1 MRIKK
6 NTVRYIF
13 AIFVIEMVTKAE
25 KTSEFIIQQVAPI
38 FNKHGYS
45 GTSMSDLTN
54 ATNLTKGA
62 IYGNFKNKEELAFRA
77 FAFNVQ
83 RVVDLIK
90 EHIGETR
97 SPIEQL
103 HKLVSFYREYRQIT
117 TKSGGCPVI
126 NIGVDANH
134 DNDVLLGRV
143 REVIA
148 RLQNGIVK
156 MIRAGIEAGEIHA
169 DADAEK
175 YGRYFFTV
183 IEGAVFLMTT
193 TDDDRFMA
201 EAMDRLD
208 EVIDKELKK

>member
-1 MRIKK
+1 
-6 NTVRYIF
+6 
-13 AIFVIEMVTKAE
+13 MVTKSE

-83 RVVDLIK
+83 RIVDQIK
-90 EHIGETR
+90 VHIGETR

-103 HKLVSFYREYRQIT
+103 NKLVSFYRNYRKIT
-117 TKSGGCPVI
+117 VKSGGCPVI

-134 DNDVLLGRV
+134 DNDALLGRV

-148 RLQNGIVK
+148 RLQNGIVQL
-156 MIRAGIEAGEIHA
+156 IIAGIEAGEIRS
-169 DADAEK
+169 DIDAEK

-193 TDDDRFMA
+193 TDDDRFID

-208 EVIDKELKK
+208 NVINEELKK